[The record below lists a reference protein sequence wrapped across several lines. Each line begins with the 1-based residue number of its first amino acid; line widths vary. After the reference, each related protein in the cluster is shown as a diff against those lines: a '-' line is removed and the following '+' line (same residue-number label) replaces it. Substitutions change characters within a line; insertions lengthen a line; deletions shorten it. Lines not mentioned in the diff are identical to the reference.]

1 MGTVIDSKEAIRC
14 EYITTI
20 LHTCI
25 RIVKKLT
32 GKEITLNLQLEV
44 VGEESR
50 GRVDYAI
57 KCIEELIAIT
67 ERKQHQIAIVI
78 QCESAYQT
86 NKRKRKSDGAFGEDY
101 NYLYRIITTATDWYF
116 LLYTL
121 ESISCMS
128 EIEYHISLTKAMA
141 KEENETELHKNVK
154 RVMEVIV
161 GLLKDRADVEKKLK
175 KKS

>member
-67 ERKQHQIAIVI
+67 ERKQHQIAI
-78 QCESAYQT
+78 ES
-86 NKRKRKSDGAFGEDY
+86 
-101 NYLYRIITTATDWYF
+101 
-116 LLYTL
+116 YT
-121 ESISCMS
+121 M
-128 EIEYHISLTKAMA
+128 
-141 KEENETELHKNVK
+141 
-154 RVMEVIV
+154 
-161 GLLKDRADVEKKLK
+161 
-175 KKS
+175 